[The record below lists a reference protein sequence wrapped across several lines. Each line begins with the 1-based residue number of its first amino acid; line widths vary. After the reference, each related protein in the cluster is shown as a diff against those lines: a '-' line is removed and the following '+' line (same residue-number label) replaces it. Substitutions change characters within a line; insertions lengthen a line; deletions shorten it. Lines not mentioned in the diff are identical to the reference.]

1 MTRRSDKRA
10 EFLASVMTTAIEGGI
25 NYWASVGGYRW
36 GFSDLGKSDGSKL
49 GDGEQAFATATIY
62 DDEES
67 GEISDAGMKV
77 DIETIAKGIRLVS
90 DGKTSIS
97 SGRQANAALANRTNG
112 DDGDIDADI
121 ADCILQ
127 AGMFGEVVYG

>member
-25 NYWASVGGYRW
+25 SYWAEVGNYRW

-49 GDGEQAFATATIY
+49 VEDEQAFANATVWDGE
-62 DDEES
+62 DDEAKPVE
-67 GEISDAGMKV
+67 V

-90 DGKTSIS
+90 DGKVSIS
-97 SGRQANAALANRTNG
+97 NDRRANVMLANRTNG